1 MALKGRPQ
9 AGIGSHGGAVAV
21 SDISTGIAK
30 PYDIASTF
38 SADKSE
44 AGKYQA
50 DGAKVFKF
58 PLDDVSAGNLWT
70 RLIINSWVPAP
81 PPAPEITKGQNHR
94 LDKDSLANIWLP
106 MPLTLSASYN
116 QKYTETDNMMVNRG
130 STTAS
135 EGGGLGGFGA
145 TFWDQAKAVAGGMT
159 SEGTE
164 FVAGIANVNN
174 SGKMAMGSI
183 SNQQMGLVYDGA
195 SLRSHTLAW
204 RMVPKD
210 RDEQHAIST
219 VCYALKKFSSPV
231 VKGPLGGDTNHANS
245 AKAHKG
251 SVAEIDEAS
260 KDGVKFVPS
269 AAVGGPA
276 GQDLQDSMRSI
287 GRLGIPVT
295 VNVEFWYGAKRN
307 PHLFQIKDSFIQS
320 VEINYTPSG
329 TWNAYEDGAPIETNL
344 TIVLKE
350 NAIVTADDIKMVGG
364 Y

>member
-1 MALKGRPQ
+1 MALKGRPND
-9 AGIGSHGGAVAV
+9 GIGSHAGAVAV
-21 SDISTGIAK
+21 SDITTGIAK

-38 SADKSE
+38 SADKSDIPK
-44 AGKYQA
+44 G
-50 DGAKVFKF
+50 DGAKIFKF
-58 PLDDVSAGNLWT
+58 PLDDVSAGNFWT
-70 RLIINSWVPAP
+70 RCIINSWVPAP
-81 PPAPEITKGQNHR
+81 PSKEVVKGQSHR

-106 MPLTLSASYN
+106 MPLTLGVTYR

-135 EGGGLGGFGA
+135 EGGGLGGFGS
-145 TFWDQAKAVAGGMT
+145 TFWDQAKAVAGGMA
-159 SEGTE
+159 SESTE

-195 SLRSHTLAW
+195 SLRNHTLAW

-210 RDEQHAIST
+210 REEQNAIET
-219 VCYALKKFSSPV
+219 ICFAFKKFSSPV
-231 VKGPLGGDTNHANS
+231 VKGPLGGDTNHTNS

-251 SVAEIDEAS
+251 SVAEIDDAS
-260 KDGVKFVPS
+260 KNGVKFVPS
-269 AAVGGPA
+269 AAVGGKA

-307 PHLFQIKDSFIQS
+307 PHLFQIKDSFIES